1 MSVFVG
7 CLVLATLGGCA
18 SSTLAPPPAPTTDT
32 APSRTVQVT
41 GSVFYLER
49 IALTPEAVVQ
59 VDVVRGTP
67 GKEDEGERVGGQTLR
82 DAGQVPISFAVE
94 LAPEHIHPEASYF
107 IRARITDGERVLSS
121 REPVFVL
128 TQGHPSRDVRVRVST
143 AGGGRSTSP

>member
-1 MSVFVG
+1 MLHRMSVFVG

-18 SSTLAPPPAPTTDT
+18 SSTLAPPPAPMTDT

-59 VDVVRGTP
+59 V
-67 GKEDEGERVGGQTLR
+67 
-82 DAGQVPISFAVE
+82 
-94 LAPEHIHPEASYF
+94 HPEASYF

-128 TQGHPSRDVRVRVST
+128 TQGHPSRDVRVRVSV
-143 AGGGRSTSP
+143 AGGGRSTPP